1 MSPLLDVRNLR
12 KSFAV
17 SRSFL
22 APKRYVRAIDLVNLS
37 VERGEAVGLIG
48 ESGCGKST
56 VARCIMGLIRP
67 DAGEILLE
75 GQSLSEARRR
85 RNTRAHERLQMVF
98 QDPYSSLNPRMSIE
112 AILTEP
118 YRIQGKLSVREMRER
133 IVRLLEEVSLPSDS
147 LSKYPQHF
155 SGGQRQRISI
165 ARALALRPSLIVAD
179 EPLSALDVSVQAQI
193 ILLMK
198 NLQKV
203 HELGFL
209 LISHDLGVV
218 RSFCTRVAVMY
229 LGRIVEEGTAQQVLD
244 DPRHPYTVALRE
256 ASLPPDISA
265 RDRLNKIQGEIPSAL
280 DPPLGCHFHPRC
292 PQAMARC
299 KSEVPSWSVLPD
311 GRRVACHLYPQAAAP
326 AATPSDKG

>member
-1 MSPLLDVRNLR
+1 M
-12 KSFAV
+12 
-17 SRSFL
+17 
-22 APKRYVRAIDLVNLS
+22 RAIDTVSLS
-37 VERGEAVGLIG
+37 VSRGEAVGLIG

-56 VARCIMGLIRP
+56 VARCVMGLVRP

-75 GQSLSEARRR
+75 GQSLAEARRR
-85 RNTRAHERLQMVF
+85 RSARTHERLQMVF

-112 AILTEP
+112 AILMEP
-118 YRIQGKLSVREMRER
+118 YRIQGKLSAREMKER
-133 IVRLLEEVSLPSDS
+133 ILKLLEEVSLPADS

-165 ARALALRPSLIVAD
+165 ARALALQPSLIVAD

-198 NLQKV
+198 KLQLT
-203 HELGFL
+203 HDLGFL

-218 RSFCTRVAVMY
+218 RNFCTRVAVMY
-229 LGRIVEEGTAQQVLD
+229 LGRIVEEGSARQVLD
-244 DPRHPYTVALRE
+244 EPRHPYTVALRE

-280 DPPLGCHFHPRC
+280 EPPTGCHFHPRC
-292 PQAMARC
+292 PHAMARC
-299 KSEVPSWSVLPD
+299 KVEVPGWSVLPD
-311 GRRVACHLYPQAAAP
+311 GRRVACHLYPQDAAA
-326 AATPSDKG
+326 AAKIDQG